1 MAMLNEKVI
10 GQLRQVFE
18 GLGGPVK
25 LVVFTQGE
33 GADETIAIECQTCH
47 ETCQLIEEIAAVD
60 ERITMEKYDLVKDE
74 AIAQQY
80 KVDKIPA
87 VAVLG
92 GAEHKDWGIRF
103 FGIPSGYEFGSL
115 IETIVLAS
123 KGEPGLYPKTMRALE
138 KLNKPAH
145 IQVYVTPT

>member
-10 GQLRQVFE
+10 GQLKQVFE
-18 GLGGPVK
+18 GLSGPVK
-25 LVVFTQGE
+25 LVVFAQGE
-33 GADETIAIECQTCH
+33 DSSTSLECQTCH

-60 ERITMEKYDLVKDE
+60 ERITMEKYDLVEDA

-80 KVDKIPA
+80 GVDKIPA

-92 GAEHKDWGIRF
+92 GPEYKDWGIRYY
-103 FGIPSGYEFGSL
+103 GIPSGYEFGSL
-115 IETIVLAS
+115 IETIVLVS
-123 KGEPGLYPKTMRALE
+123 KGEPGLYPKTMRELE
-138 KLNKPAH
+138 KLTKPTH